1 MFKLFAAESAIGVIV
16 SLVKVFKADVE
27 GLAEAAAT
35 VANGGV
41 VCYPTDTLYGLGC
54 DPLNTQAVKRTMEA
68 KGPRSKPMP
77 ILVKDL
83 ATAEKFA
90 YLPDR
95 ARRLAQAFWPGPLT
109 MVLQA
114 REVLPTNLISEAKVG
129 IRSPKHQIC
138 LKLLELCSG
147 GLVGTSAN
155 LSGRS
160 PATTAEEALNQL
172 GNHVDLILDGGRA
185 SLGVA
190 STVIDLTKPR
200 LTVLRE
206 GPLGREEIL
215 NALRSRKPR

>member
-1 MFKLFAAESAIGVIV
+1 
-16 SLVKVFKADVE
+16 LVKVLKADVE

-41 VCYPTDTLYGLGC
+41 ICYPTDTLYGLGC
-54 DPLNTQAVKRTMEA
+54 DPLNVHAVKRTIEA
-68 KGPRSKPMP
+68 KGPRTKPMP

-90 YLPDR
+90 YVSDR
-95 ARRLAQAFWPGPLT
+95 AKRLAQKFWPGPLT

-114 REVLPTNLISEAKVG
+114 REVLPTILVSERKVG
-129 IRSPKHQIC
+129 VRSPKHPIC
-138 LKLLELCSG
+138 LDLLELCSG

-155 LSGRS
+155 LTGRR

-172 GNHVDLILDGGRA
+172 GDRIDLILDSGRVP
-185 SLGVA
+185 LGVA
-190 STVIDLTKPR
+190 STVVDLTQPG
-200 LTVLRE
+200 LTILRE

-215 NALRSRKPR
+215 KTLRKRKPR

>member
-1 MFKLFAAESAIGVIV
+1 MFKLFAGESAVGVRAPV
-16 SLVKVFKADVE
+16 VKIFKADLE

-35 VANGGV
+35 IANGGI

-54 DPLNTQAVKRTMEA
+54 DPLNTQAVRRTMDA
-68 KGPRSKPMP
+68 KGARSKPMP

-90 YLPDR
+90 YVSDK

-109 MVLQA
+109 IILQA
-114 REVLPTNLISEAKVG
+114 REVLPTSLISQGKVG

-138 LKLLELCSG
+138 LKLLGLCSG
-147 GLVGTSAN
+147 QLVGTSAN
-155 LSGRS
+155 LTGRP
-160 PATTAEEALNQL
+160 PATTAKEALNQL
-172 GNHVDLILDGGRA
+172 GDHVDLILDDGRV

-200 LTVLRE
+200 LKVLRE
-206 GPLGREEIL
+206 GPLGREEMV
-215 NALRSRKPR
+215 NVLRSRKPR